1 MRQGSVTSP
10 VLDSHVCVILLVQE
24 PVMRVRVL
32 FSKTQRQK
40 GVVWDW
46 NTGTPAGLPG
56 TINKGCLSSFSF
68 VQAAGFA

>member
-1 MRQGSVTSP
+1 
-10 VLDSHVCVILLVQE
+10 
-24 PVMRVRVL
+24 MRVRVL

-40 GVVWDW
+40 GVWGW

-68 VQAAGFA
+68 VRAAGFA